1 MCPLNSFVCCILFCI
16 SLSLNLFTLSLFFC
30 TGQLISLGS
39 FTGCRMSRRVLRL
52 ARAAKGK
59 VDYRETSSDFNSDP
73 EIGRV
78 ESEEDDLEYKPCRNI
93 ISGKGR

>member
-1 MCPLNSFVCCILFCI
+1 
-16 SLSLNLFTLSLFFC
+16 
-30 TGQLISLGS
+30 
-39 FTGCRMSRRVLRL
+39 MSRRVLRL

-73 EIGRV
+73 DIGRV
-78 ESEEDDLEYKPCRNI
+78 ESEEDDLEYKPSRNI